1 MFFELQ
7 LIRPWG
13 QDDERELVQN
23 ALEWARIGESAGI
36 DYAWAQ
42 EHHFL
47 EEYSHSTAPEVFLSA
62 VSQRTATMRIGHGVC
77 LMPPAY
83 NHPARI
89 AERVA
94 MLDLVSNG
102 RVEWGTGESSSRLEL
117 EGFGVNYVEKRS
129 MWAESVRE
137 AAKMMCTEPY
147 PGHRGTYFSM
157 PARNIVPKPVQR
169 PHPPLWL
176 ACTNRETMKFAAR
189 NGLGAL
195 TFSFMD
201 AGEARFWVQ
210 EYYDTFRNECE
221 PIGQAVNPNV
231 AMLAGAMV
239 HEDDV
244 TARERGLEGQQ
255 FFKWALAWYYRF
267 GTHVPGRTRLWEEF
281 KKAAPEPMAG
291 VGAVGSPDRARAYLE
306 ELEAA
311 GVDQVILLQQA
322 GGYRHEHV
330 CESLEL
336 LGRDVIPG
344 FRERHER
351 RQRKKAQEL
360 EPYIERAM
368 ARVDRAAPVDPEPVE
383 AYPVLFDRQ
392 GVNSEKVSAKR
403 SVDAGMLWRMHV
415 AGTSS
420 APPEAR

>member
-1 MFFELQ
+1 
-7 LIRPWG
+7 
-13 QDDERELVQN
+13 
-23 ALEWARIGESAGI
+23 
-36 DYAWAQ
+36 
-42 EHHFL
+42 
-47 EEYSHSTAPEVFLSA
+47 
-62 VSQRTATMRIGHGVC
+62 
-77 LMPPAY
+77 
-83 NHPARI
+83 
-89 AERVA
+89 
-94 MLDLVSNG
+94 
-102 RVEWGTGESSSRLEL
+102 
-117 EGFGVNYVEKRS
+117 
-129 MWAESVRE
+129 
-137 AAKMMCTEPY
+137 
-147 PGHRGTYFSM
+147 
-157 PARNIVPKPVQR
+157 
-169 PHPPLWL
+169 
-176 ACTNRETMKFAAR
+176 MKFAAR

-221 PIGQAVNPNV
+221 PIGQAVNPNI

-239 HEDDV
+239 HEDDT

-291 VGAVGSPDRARAYLE
+291 VGAVGCPDRARAYLE

-336 LGRDVIPG
+336 LGREVVPG

-368 ARVDRAAPVDPEPVE
+368 ARVDRAAPADPESVE

-392 GVNSEKVSAKR
+392 GVNGEKVGAKR
-403 SVDAGMLWRMHV
+403 SVDASMLWRMHV

-420 APPEAR
+420 VPPEAR